1 MAVYYFLVG
10 LIVAPLLAAATAF
23 PATAQAGLPSPD
35 ARAAADP
42 HPLRKQLT
50 EIVRNVSAIKAVPQ
64 ALISPDGS
72 QIAYTVADGERST
85 EQLFVASLAGPP
97 GSRQV
102 RPALMRGDSTG
113 SQIECRTGE
122 PAWSPNSKELAFLS
136 NCMSSDADKRQMQ
149 LFVLDTAQPGAL
161 PQQRSMLTGHL
172 GSPKWSPDG
181 AEIALLFVDHA
192 TRAPTPMAAGDSLT
206 GVIDDLQ
213 QQEAQRLILIAPATG
228 KMRMFSPSGLN
239 IFEYDWS
246 PDSRTLAYTAA
257 PPPGDDNWY
266 IAQLYTQGLQ
276 EAEGRSIFKPEFQIA
291 VPRWSPDGKQ
301 IAYIAGLM
309 SDEGATGGEIYVLPS
324 NGGQPRNL
332 TPGRLSSPAWLRW
345 LSPERLLFTEFKGGS
360 NAINTLDVRDGRT
373 ATLWEA
379 GETIHAAA
387 EESSVSVASA
397 AGSAALGQ
405 ATQSTQ
411 LTSAMVRQSWTTAPE
426 VWAGPLGKWVQ
437 VTHVN
442 EGTKAGAGRVES
454 VTWQSD
460 GFHVQGWLLFPRHYD
475 ASKRYPMLVSVHG
488 GPAWIQTP
496 SVTGVDFEA
505 NSFMDL
511 GYFIFLPN
519 PRGSFGEGEKFT
531 EANKRDWGFGDLR
544 DTLAGVDAVAG
555 QYPVDTARIGML
567 GWSYGGST
575 AMMAVG
581 RTNRF
586 RAVVAGAGAS
596 NLQSYYGQNQI
607 DKWMLPYFGASV
619 YDDPA
624 AYMRSSALSYV
635 KQVKTPTLLLVGE
648 RDEEAPPPQSFEFWH
663 ALKELG
669 IPTQLVV
676 YPGEGH
682 SFHSYD
688 DRVNLLERAAEWFA
702 KYMPV
707 SPAASAGK

>member
-1 MAVYYFLVG
+1 MAAYRFSNA
-10 LIVAPLLAAATAF
+10 LIIAFVLATAF
-23 PATAQAGLPSPD
+23 RAPAQAALPGAD
-35 ARAAADP
+35 AGAAADP
-42 HPLRKQLT
+42 HPLRKQLAD
-50 EIVRNVSAIKAVPQ
+50 IVRNLSAVKAVPE

-72 QIAYTVADGERST
+72 RVAYTVADDERGT
-85 EQLFVASLAGPP
+85 EQLFLSSLGASPSGAKEARRVSVRGEQSGDPAG
-97 GSRQV
+97 
-102 RPALMRGDSTG
+102 
-113 SQIECRTGE
+113 CRTSD
-122 PAWSPNSKELAFLS
+122 PAWAPDGKRLAFLS
-136 NCMSSDADKRQMQ
+136 NCLNSTAAGEQMQ
-149 LFVLDTAQPGAL
+149 LFVLDTAQGGAL
-161 PQQRSMLTGHL
+161 PQQRSTLTGHL

-181 AEIALLFVDHA
+181 TQIALLFVDHA
-192 TRAPTPMAAGDSLT
+192 TRAPTPMAAGDAQT

-213 QQEAQRLILIAPATG
+213 QQEAQRLVLIAPATG
-228 KMRMFSPSGLN
+228 KMRMLSPAGLN

-246 PDSRTLAYTAA
+246 PDSRTVAYTAA

-266 IAQLYTQGLQ
+266 IAQLYTQGLG
-276 EAEGRSIFKPEFQIA
+276 ESEGHSIFKPALQIA
-291 VPRWSPDGKQ
+291 LPRWSPDGRQ
-301 IAYIAGLM
+301 IALIAGLM
-309 SDEGATGGEIYVLPS
+309 SDEGATGGEIYLVPS
-324 NGGQPRNL
+324 GGGQPRDL
-332 TPGRLSSPAWLRW
+332 TPERPSSPAWLRW

-360 NAINTLDVRDGRT
+360 TVINTLDVHDGKT
-373 ATLWEA
+373 VSLWEA
-379 GETIHAAA
+379 GETIHAPE
-387 EESSVSVASA
+387 EESSLSL
-397 AGSAALGQ
+397 AGTAVPG
-405 ATQSTQ
+405 Q
-411 LTSAMVRQSWTTAPE
+411 LTCAVVRQSWTLAPE
-426 VWAGPLGKWVQ
+426 VWAGSPGKWVQ
-437 VTHVN
+437 ITHLN
-442 EGTKAGAGRVES
+442 EAVEVGASRVES

-475 ASKRYPMLVSVHG
+475 GSKRYPMLVSVHG

-496 SVTGVDFEA
+496 SVTGVDFDA
-505 NSFMDL
+505 SSFVDL

-531 EANKRDWGFGDLR
+531 EANRRDWGFGDLR
-544 DTLAGVDAVAG
+544 DTLAGIDAVVG

-575 AMMAVG
+575 AMMAAG
-581 RTNRF
+581 RTARF

-624 AYMRSSALSYV
+624 AYMRSSALAYV

-669 IPTQLVV
+669 VPTQLVV

-682 SFHSYD
+682 AFHSYD
-688 DRVNLLERAAEWFA
+688 DRVDILVRAAEWFA
-702 KYMPV
+702 KYMPA

>member
-1 MAVYYFLVG
+1 MAIYRFLVG
-10 LIVAPLLAAATAF
+10 SIATLLIAATAF
-23 PATAQAGLPSPD
+23 QATAQAGLPLPD
-35 ARAAADP
+35 ARTAAEL
-42 HPLRKQLT
+42 HPLRKQLA
-50 EIVRNVSAIKAVPQ
+50 EVVRNVSAIKAIPE
-64 ALISPDGS
+64 ALISPDGT
-72 QIAYTVADGERST
+72 QIVYTVADEELGT
-85 EQLFVASLAGPP
+85 EQLFIASLVGSS
-97 GSRQV
+97 GSRQAQPV
-102 RPALMRGDSTG
+102 LMRGGPASA
-113 SQIECRTGE
+113 QAECRTGE
-122 PAWSPNSKELAFLS
+122 PAWSHNSRELAFLS
-136 NCMSSDADKRQMQ
+136 DCMSNGADKGQMQ
-149 LFVLDTAQPGAL
+149 LFVFDTAQPGAL
-161 PQQRSMLTGHL
+161 PQQRSTLVGHL

-192 TRAPTPMAAGDSLT
+192 TRAPNPMAAGDSLT

-213 QQEAQRLILIAPATG
+213 QQEAQRLAFIAPDTG

-239 IFEYDWS
+239 VFEYDWS

-266 IAQLYTQGLQ
+266 IAQLYTQGLEQ
-276 EAEGRSIFKPEFQIA
+276 AEGRSIFKPLLQIA

-301 IAYIAGLM
+301 LAFIAGLM
-309 SDEGATGGEIYVLPS
+309 SDEGATGGEIYMVPS
-324 NGGQPRNL
+324 DGGLPRNL
-332 TPGRLSSPAWLRW
+332 TPGRLSSPAWFRW

-360 NAINTLDVRDGRT
+360 NAINTLDVHDGST

-387 EESSVSVASA
+387 EESSVSVAGFPTSA
-397 AGSAALGQ
+397 
-405 ATQSTQ
+405 QSTQ
-411 LTSAMVRQSWTTAPE
+411 LTSAVVRQSWTMAPE
-426 VWAGPLGKWVQ
+426 VWAGSLGKWVQ
-437 VTHVN
+437 LTHVN
-442 EGTKAGAGRVES
+442 EGTKAGAGRAES

-496 SVTGVDFEA
+496 AVTGVDFEA
-505 NSFMDL
+505 NSFVDL

-544 DTLAGVDAVAG
+544 DTLAGVDAVIA

-575 AMMAVG
+575 AMMAAG
-581 RTNRF
+581 RTSRF

-596 NLQSYYGQNQI
+596 NLESYYGQNQI

-669 IPTQLVV
+669 VPTQLVV

-702 KYMPV
+702 KYMPA